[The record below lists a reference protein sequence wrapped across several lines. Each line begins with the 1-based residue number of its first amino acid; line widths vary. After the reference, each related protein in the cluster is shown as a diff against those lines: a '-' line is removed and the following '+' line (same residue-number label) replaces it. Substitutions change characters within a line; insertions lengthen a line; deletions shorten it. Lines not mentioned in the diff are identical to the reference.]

1 MCCQVVFVVDTG
13 DDVKTAF
20 AVLTQYDY
28 SNRVVASMQ

>member
-20 AVLTQYDY
+20 AVLTQDDY
-28 SNRVVASMQ
+28 SKRVAA